1 MKLDLIQGSPEWHA
15 HRASNCNG
23 SELPAVLGLKPGRQE
38 LLRAKHTGIT
48 AEVDTWTQKYLFDK
62 GHEIEAI
69 ARTFAEEFLDLDI
82 GESLQPCVYSEE
94 IDGIKLSSSLDGLN
108 GTTMWECKSLNAEL
122 KEAMSDDGS
131 VWPIIPEQYYPQ
143 MEQGLM
149 LSGADSCLFTASDG
163 TREGTYHAWYH
174 SNSELRSRIMAGW
187 KQFALDLANYQ
198 HVEAKPEAI
207 GQAPDQL
214 PALRIEVTGMVTASN
229 LVEFKATALAVFRGI
244 NTDLQTDQDFADAE
258 MAVKFCKD
266 AEERLDA
273 AKAHALSQTASID
286 ELFRTIDAIKEEAR
300 TVRLK
305 LDKLVKAEKENRKAE
320 IVMDARKAI
329 EEHIAKLNARIGGVW
344 VPAASTAPFA
354 EAIKGLKSI
363 DSMRDKVATALA
375 NAKIAA
381 NETADRIEINKN
393 SLTSHDWP
401 LVPDFATLC
410 LKEPYDFNAIVAL
423 RASQRKADED
433 KRIEDERERIRAEE
447 EAKATTKAKAEA
459 EAAEAQ
465 RVEADLNE
473 AISLGRITIDEAYP
487 DHLADAG
494 KAIDAANEPI
504 ITPAQ
509 AAEIKRAAVVEH
521 QDDIGA
527 FLASRDFK
535 DAARIRAILVEYT
548 KFTAE
553 RAKRFRAG
561 AACRAGH

>member
-1 MKLDLIQGSPEWHA
+1 MITHDIAQGSPEWVALRSRHYT
-15 HRASNCNG
+15 AS
-23 SELPAVLGLKPGRQE
+23 EAPAMLGLSKYKTRAE
-38 LLRAKHTGIT
+38 LLREKSTGIT
-48 AEVDTWTQKYLFDK
+48 QDVDAETQRRFDA
-62 GHEIEAI
+62 GHAAEAGARPIIEAMLGQELYPVTVTETV
-69 ARTFAEEFLDLDI
+69 AGLPLLA
-82 GESLQPCVYSEE
+82 
-94 IDGIKLSSSLDGLN
+94 SLDGITLDESII
-108 GTTMWECKSLNAEL
+108 WEHKLVNA
-122 KEAMSDDGS
+122 
-131 VWPIIPEQYYPQ
+131 
-143 MEQGLM
+143 GLM
-149 LSGADSCLFTASDG
+149 VQVRAEDLEPHYWAQLEQQLLITGAQKAVFTCSDG
-163 TREGTYHAWYH
+163 TDENMVSMEYWYRQ
-174 SNSELRSRIMAGW
+174 ERRAQLLAGW

-258 MAVKFCKD
+258 KAVKFCKD

-286 ELFRTIDAIKEEAR
+286 ELFRAIDAIKDEAR

-344 VPAASTAPFA
+344 VPVASTAPFA

-393 SLTSHDWP
+393 SLTSHDWQM
-401 LVPDFATLC
+401 VPDFATLC

-504 ITPAQ
+504 ITQAQ

-553 RAKRFRAG
+553 RAKRK
-561 AACRAGH
+561 AA